1 MAAGDETTER
11 AERVRR
17 RASGLRERSR
27 AGAAPGELLDEAL
40 ETLQDQFEALA
51 QTDEELRVQN
61 EELAATQEALAA
73 EHQRYRELFEQ
84 APDPYLVTDAAG
96 ALLDAN
102 AAAVAVLGMPRGR
115 LAGRSLAAFLPV
127 GERRAFRARLAGL
140 PRTGREEGWPLR
152 LRPSGGEPRELVAT
166 AALARDDA
174 GQAAVRWLMRDVT
187 DRVRAEESTRM
198 LADTRAALADAEAAR
213 QRLVAVLE
221 ETTDAFF
228 SVDGDW
234 RFTYVN
240 RRGEEYWQS
249 PREQMLGRRLWDLF
263 PAMVN
268 SEAFHHLQRA
278 MHERRPVDYEAISR
292 VTGRWVEGHAYPRAD
307 GLAVFFRDVS
317 RRKRLEETRRY
328 LDELSS
334 ALAVSLDYDAT
345 LQSIARLA
353 TGALAD
359 CCMVHV
365 LEGGRVRSPGIAHVD
380 PDREGEVRALMR
392 AIPADLEA
400 GTPVARVLRGGEP
413 LLFPH
418 VSDAALAAA
427 AGGPEQ
433 LDALR
438 ALKIATGMV
447 VPLHARGRT
456 LGAISFARLGGPRPA
471 YTEEDLELAV
481 ELARRAALAA
491 DNARLYARATAAVR
505 ARDDVLAIV
514 SHDLRN
520 PVNAILISATMLHE
534 FAPPEALGPR
544 DMKQVE
550 VIRRSAEQM
559 SALLQDLVEVALL
572 EGGAPTMNRAR
583 CEVATLLAAVTDM
596 FGPLARD
603 KGLELH
609 CPPAEGLPP
618 VDADYGRV
626 LQVLS
631 NLLGNAIKFTPPG
644 GSIRVAADAA
654 PGAVRFAVYDS
665 GVGIEPEH
673 LPHVFDR
680 FWQARST
687 RRAGAGLGLAIARSI
702 VTAHGGRIWVESTP
716 GGGSTF
722 AFTLPVHPDAAA
734 GGA

>member
-1 MAAGDETTER
+1 MGPGDDTPGQAER
-11 AERVRR
+11 ARR
-17 RASGLRERSR
+17 RASGLRERSQ
-27 AGAAPGELLDEAL
+27 AGAAPEELLGEAL
-40 ETLQDQFEALA
+40 EGLQASFEALSMS
-51 QTDEELRVQN
+51 DEELRVQN

-73 EHQRYRELFEQ
+73 EHQRYRELFEL
-84 APDPYLVTDAAG
+84 APDPYLVTDADGAVRDANDAAVG
-96 ALLDAN
+96 LLGVARDALLRRPL
-102 AAAVAVLGMPRGR
+102 AVFVPAE
-115 LAGRSLAAFLPV
+115 
-127 GERRAFRARLAGL
+127 ERREFRARLLRLAQ
-140 PRTGREEGWPLR
+140 TGREADWPLR
-152 LRPSGGEPRELVAT
+152 LRPRGGEARPLVAT
-166 AALARDDA
+166 AALSRDED
-174 GQAAVRWLMRDVT
+174 GAAVVRWLLRDVT
-187 DRVRAEESTRM
+187 DRLRAEESAHL
-198 LADTRAALADAEAAR
+198 LADTRAALAEAEAAR

-228 SVDGDW
+228 SVDADW

-240 RRGEEYWQS
+240 RRGEEYWQA
-249 PREQMLGRRLWDLF
+249 PREELLGRRIWELF
-263 PAMVN
+263 PAMVD
-268 SEAFHHLQRA
+268 SEAFHHLQRS
-278 MHERRPVDYEAISR
+278 MRERRPVDYEVISR

-317 RRKRLEETRRY
+317 RRKRLEETRRF
-328 LDELSS
+328 LDELSG
-334 ALAVSLDYDAT
+334 ALAVTLDYDAT

-365 LEGGRVRSPGIAHVD
+365 HEGGRLRSPGLAHVD
-380 PDREGEVRALMR
+380 PEREAEVRELLR
-392 AIPADLEA
+392 SIPADLDA

-413 LLFPH
+413 LLFPR
-418 VSDAALAAA
+418 VSDEALAAA
-427 AGGPEQ
+427 ARGPEQ
-433 LDALR
+433 LAALR
-438 ALKIATGMV
+438 ALQISTGMV

-481 ELARRAALAA
+481 EIARRAALAA
-491 DNARLYARATAAVR
+491 DNARLYAQARAAIR

-544 DMKQVE
+544 DAKQVE

-572 EGGAPTMNRAR
+572 EGGAPSMNRAR
-583 CEVATLLAAVTDM
+583 TEVAALVSAVDDM
-596 FGPLARD
+596 FGPLAHE

-631 NLLGNAIKFTPPG
+631 NLLGNAIKFTPRG
-644 GSIRVAADAA
+644 GWIRVCADPA
-654 PGAVRFAVYDS
+654 PDDAVRFAVSDS
-665 GVGIEPEH
+665 GVGIEPQH

-687 RRAGAGLGLAIARSI
+687 RRAGAGLGLSIARSI
-702 VTAHGGRIWVESTP
+702 VLAHGGRITVESTP
-716 GGGSTF
+716 GQGSTF
-722 AFTLPVHPDAAA
+722 AFTLPVHQESPAEA
-734 GGA
+734 